1 MNRYEAERE
10 VIVVETSFGAARVK
24 VKKEAGVIV
33 SVSPEFEDCKEI
45 AQRVD
50 MPLQEVFRRV
60 ERDARAS
67 LGIE

>member
-1 MNRYEAERE
+1 MRPP
-10 VIVVETSFGAARVK
+10 SARRGVK
-24 VKKEAGVIV
+24 VKKEADVIV

-45 AQRVD
+45 AQRVG

-67 LGIE
+67 PGH